1 MNKPSWTYARWI
13 VLLFVSAL
21 ALLLSVAQAANV
33 VRIASAPDMVFV
45 DAEDDEEPLEKVGLD
60 LVYDDGLVVIVT
72 AEGKGALGNAAI
84 ASYAVDDM
92 PLNALEEHD
101 LDRCAKWIGAVTEYV
116 GGVIFEVEDVSV
128 ASLASTLQARLVDI
142 GFEVAEGA
150 PPGGRI
156 FFFTRDGVTYRAV
169 FQAEAG
175 GTSVYLGL

>member
-1 MNKPSWTYARWI
+1 MNKPSWTQARWI

-21 ALLLSVAQAANV
+21 ALLLSAAQAAHG
-33 VRIASAPDMVFV
+33 VRIASAPDMVYV

-72 AEGKGALGNAAI
+72 AEGHGALGNVAV
-84 ASYAVDDM
+84 ASYGVDDL
-92 PLNALEEHD
+92 PINALEDHD
-101 LDRCAKWIGAVTEYV
+101 LDRCATWIGAVTEYA

-128 ASLASTLQARLVDI
+128 ASLVSTLQARLVDI

-150 PPGGRI
+150 PRM

-169 FQAEAG
+169 FQAEGA